1 MAKAP
6 RKGMKAYVLIE
17 TAPGKTK
24 SVKHAL
30 GRLKG
35 GASTMGIPSSLVGCS
50 NNVMVWLGQGP
61 YPAPLPACFT
71 VTTDRSVWDA
81 AVATWKLRHGV
92 VP

>member
-1 MAKAP
+1 
-6 RKGMKAYVLIE
+6 
-17 TAPGKTK
+17 
-24 SVKHAL
+24 
-30 GRLKG
+30 
-35 GASTMGIPSSLVGCS
+35 MGIPSSLVGCS